1 MITALEIVRA
11 AMDASIPNFGGSPV
25 DWKEEAHPRTAKGGK
40 GGGQFAKK
48 PETLE
53 REDERDELNPAEAGQ
68 SSQVRSIM
76 VYNGISPVGFSKSE
90 DDAIDRYSN
99 WLWDATNRYSALHAS
114 DDHDCADSRS
124 EVLKALSGINEYA
137 QRIVETETALSE
149 AVSKVQQGS
158 TSWKII
164 TDLFSDELEKQY
176 REVKPKLFTD
186 LPKALTDM
194 TEALDAYEKKQ
205 QAAAAA
211 AAQKQAAANP
221 TVSSAV
227 NSVLANLKGGGANG
241 MTAKILNALANGG
254 AGAGQAQPS
263 QPQSQQSTTPTT
275 STQPQKPNQFGPKAP
290 LPINTPPPNLPLNTF
305 DSWQSAGSGSTHPHK
320 INVNGEWYFAKRAG
334 DNPSYTEDAAQN
346 EVSANSFLRMA
357 GLNAPESWLMKDGN
371 EVFCVTKGVDTHKE
385 LTPNLRG
392 NKALAAQVREAY
404 PVMALVYNTDVMKNS
419 DNAFID
425 KNGNAVFVDN
435 GSTFGFS
442 AQGARNSKRKF
453 GFDYDKRTEADSNK
467 NIDSGIMA
475 LAQHPDQGAWRGAF
489 TMGNGFTQEEVLK
502 EAAKYNMAD
511 LARAAVQKGFVPK
524 PAEDSFVKFAE
535 SLDALS
541 APYKAQ

>member
-1 MITALEIVRA
+1 MITALEIVRE
-11 AMDASIPNFGGSPV
+11 AMDAAIPNFGGSPV
-25 DWKEEAHPRTAKGGK
+25 DWKEEAHPREAKGGK

-48 PETLE
+48 PETLAK
-53 REDERDELNPAEAGQ
+53 EDERDELNPAEAAQASGFWRYNG
-68 SSQVRSIM
+68 VRPHGRSIQ
-76 VYNGISPVGFSKSE
+76 E
-90 DDAIDRYSN
+90 DAEIDRIDGEIT
-99 WLWDATNRYSALHAS
+99 DAFDRYARIKAS
-114 DDHDCADSRS
+114 DDADCETAITELMKERA
-124 EVLKALSGINEYA
+124 EVNDVAKK
-137 QRIVETETALSE
+137 IVETEIALDE
-149 AVSKVQQGS
+149 ARNGVTPNS
-158 TSWKII
+158 TSWSII
-164 TDLFSDELEKQY
+164 SGLFSPVL
-176 REVKPKLFTD
+176 VKLYGDVSPKLFTD
-186 LPKALTDM
+186 LPKALDTLNG
-194 TEALDAYEKKQ
+194 ALDTYEQKLN
-205 QAAAAA
+205 A
-211 AAQKQAAANP
+211 AAQKQAANQ

-254 AGAGQAQPS
+254 AGAGQVKAQQTVAS
-263 QPQSQQSTTPTT
+263 SSASKPQN
-275 STQPQKPNQFGPKAP
+275 PNQFGPKAP
-290 LPINTPPPNLPLNTF
+290 LPIDTPPPNLPLNTF

-346 EVSANSFLRMA
+346 EVSANSFIRMA
-357 GLNAPESWLMKDGN
+357 GLNAPESWLMRDGKN
-371 EVFCVTKGVDTHKE
+371 VFCVTKGVDTHKE

-419 DNAFID
+419 DNAYID
-425 KNGNAVFVDN
+425 RNGNAVFVDN

-442 AQGARNSKRKF
+442 AQGTRNSKHKF
-453 GFDYDKRTEADSNK
+453 GFDYDKRVEADSNK

-475 LAQHPDQGAWRGAF
+475 LAQHPDQGPWRGAF
-489 TMGNGFTQEEVLK
+489 TMGDGFTQEEVLK

-511 LARAAVQKGFVPK
+511 LARTAVKKGFVPK
-524 PAEDSFVKFAE
+524 TAEDSFVKFAE